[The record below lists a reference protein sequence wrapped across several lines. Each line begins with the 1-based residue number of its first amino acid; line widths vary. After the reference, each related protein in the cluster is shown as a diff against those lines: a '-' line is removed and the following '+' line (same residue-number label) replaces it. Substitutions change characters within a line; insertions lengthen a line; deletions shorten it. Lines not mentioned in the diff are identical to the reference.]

1 MASLRSVLR
10 GQRTPDAQPPD
21 DIPEAAPN
29 LAPPP
34 GNPRFPLFD
43 SLRAIAALSVFL
55 GHTVTETQ
63 VYGPHPKDFPL
74 AVFAAEVADQGVAIF
89 FLISGFLLYRPFLAA
104 RRSGRTLALRDFAR
118 RRILRIVPAYW
129 IALTLFLITGLVSGV
144 TAHNWW
150 IFYGFGQIYSVNT
163 IGGGIGAAWTL
174 CIEVTFY
181 AALPVFAFA
190 AARFGRNPQSVRGD
204 IALLT
209 ILVVASLAFRAHF
222 HTFASYATVST
233 LPGTF
238 TWFALGMALA
248 ILSVTQEGRP
258 QAAWLTRFVVRRPTV
273 CWLLAAGCFALLYHA
288 SRTYSGV
295 TVEVATHAL
304 YGVVALLILLPGVL
318 GDAAGGLAR
327 RALRFPALA
336 WIGLISYAFYLYH
349 TIVIAQVNKLAVDA
363 HVPQKYVFVLVLSFV
378 ISCICAALSY
388 YVFERPIMRLR
399 AWPTIPRLRRRDPRD
414 AGAAKIAAD
423 GSSPGATDAS
433 GPGEQPLASATASGP
448 ANVGGE
454 RGVPE

>member
-1 MASLRSVLR
+1 LRSVLR
-10 GQRTPDAQPPD
+10 GQRTPDAETPD
-21 DIPEAAPN
+21 DLPEAAPN

-55 GHTVTETQ
+55 GHTVTGTQ
-63 VYGPHPKDFPL
+63 LFGQHPKIFLL
-74 AVFAAEVADQGVAIF
+74 AVEVADQGVAIF

-104 RRSGRTLALRDFAR
+104 RRAGRTLALRDFAR

-150 IFYGFGQIYSVNT
+150 IFYGFGQIYSINT
-163 IGGGIGAAWTL
+163 IGHGIGAAWTL

-181 AALPVFAFA
+181 AALPVFAFV

-204 IALLT
+204 IALLAV
-209 ILVVASLAFRAHF
+209 LVVASLAFRAHF
-222 HTFASYATVST
+222 HAFTSFATVST

-258 QAAWLTRFVVRRPTV
+258 RPAWVTQFVVRRPTV
-273 CWLLAAGCFALLYHA
+273 CWLLAVACFALLSHV
-288 SRTYSGV
+288 SRSYSGV
-295 TVEVATHAL
+295 SVALATYVL
-304 YGVVALLILLPGVL
+304 YGLVALLILLPGVL

-327 RALRFPALA
+327 RALRLSALA
-336 WIGLISYAFYLYH
+336 WIGLVSYAFYLYH
-349 TIVIAQVNKLAVDA
+349 TIVIKQVNKLAIDD
-363 HVPQKYVFVLVLSFV
+363 HVGPRYAFVLVLSFV
-378 ISCICAALSY
+378 ISCICAGVSY

-399 AWPTIPRLRRRDPRD
+399 SWPRIPRLRRRDSRG
-414 AGAAKIAAD
+414 AGAQALATD
-423 GSSPGATDAS
+423 GSSPPVPAPA
-433 GPGEQPLASATASGP
+433 EQPLASATATGP
-448 ANVGGE
+448 ADAGGE
-454 RGVPE
+454 RGAPE